1 MSDDNFGQHDPLAI
15 IVEFL
20 EKSNN
25 DALASQ
31 VIQVFAQNS
40 YNIEQFNLC
49 SKLFLD
55 VRDIPNAEKYALQVL
70 SMCENEEQRYNARAN
85 LAKMYNNINRPKD
98 SLKYTN
104 INRKIN
110 NSPDSLLET
119 VFSYYLLGQKDMARD
134 ILDDMKE
141 PEYWNKLEQRHR
153 DIIDF
158 NLGTYK
164 LEEGHFIEGLK
175 GFMLKG
181 QTLKLWFSHRELP
194 YKFWNGG
201 IFPGK
206 TLILFAEGG
215 GIGDEMLSIRFL
227 DDLKT
232 VGFHPIYYTSRQDMY
247 DLFNR
252 CGYETVMSVDN
263 IPVSDDVMWTYF
275 MQVPIYLNS
284 TVESV
289 KRSKYLY
296 PSEEARKKWS
306 HIKNVTG
313 LKVGVRWQGN
323 AKNERDLHRQVPL
336 DGIMKTL
343 HHTFGTRD
351 VKFFSLQVGD
361 GADQVENYPELIDHT
376 DNIKSYDDTL
386 AILENMD
393 YVVSSCTSVL
403 HASAIVGT
411 KTMGLIPISAYFTW
425 VSPSP
430 NNTSVWYDDN
440 LRIFKQTIPGSW
452 QEPFDEMKAY
462 ILKDLKK

>member
-175 GFMLKG
+175 GFMGLG
-181 QTLKLWFSHRELP
+181 TNCF
-194 YKFWNGG
+194 
-201 IFPGK
+201 
-206 TLILFAEGG
+206 LF
-215 GIGDEMLSIRFL
+215 
-227 DDLKT
+227 
-232 VGFHPIYYTSRQDMY
+232 
-247 DLFNR
+247 
-252 CGYETVMSVDN
+252 
-263 IPVSDDVMWTYF
+263 VSWMT
-275 MQVPIYLNS
+275 
-284 TVESV
+284 
-289 KRSKYLY
+289 
-296 PSEEARKKWS
+296 
-306 HIKNVTG
+306 
-313 LKVGVRWQGN
+313 
-323 AKNERDLHRQVPL
+323 
-336 DGIMKTL
+336 
-343 HHTFGTRD
+343 
-351 VKFFSLQVGD
+351 
-361 GADQVENYPELIDHT
+361 
-376 DNIKSYDDTL
+376 
-386 AILENMD
+386 
-393 YVVSSCTSVL
+393 
-403 HASAIVGT
+403 
-411 KTMGLIPISAYFTW
+411 
-425 VSPSP
+425 
-430 NNTSVWYDDN
+430 
-440 LRIFKQTIPGSW
+440 
-452 QEPFDEMKAY
+452 
-462 ILKDLKK
+462 